1 MMEQLD
7 NVLRAIIDH
16 LEQALQVNLL
26 VLQELIILNLEEH
39 RLLNDFLDL
48 QDIIVLQVPQLIMIQ
63 LKHVV

>member
-1 MMEQLD
+1 MEQLD

-16 LEQALQVNLL
+16 LEQVLQVNLL